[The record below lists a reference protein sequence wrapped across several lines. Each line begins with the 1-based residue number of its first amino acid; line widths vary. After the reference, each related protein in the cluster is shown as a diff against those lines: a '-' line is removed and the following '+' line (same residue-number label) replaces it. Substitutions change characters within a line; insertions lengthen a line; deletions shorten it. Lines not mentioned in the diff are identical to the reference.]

1 MSDQLFSS
9 SFILLYLKKKNTILA
24 HLFCHLQELAS
35 RIVAAGSNVL
45 RKLLDTE
52 LKILRLEKSTNC
64 RWLISALELST
75 GGSTLWEVLLLT
87 SCVPVSIFPD
97 QSLATQWPRC
107 PDGST
112 EPVLV
117 R

>member
-1 MSDQLFSS
+1 MNDQLFSS
-9 SFILLYLKKKNTILA
+9 SFILLYLKKIILA
-24 HLFCHLQELAS
+24 HLFGHLQELAS
-35 RIVAAGSNVL
+35 RIVTADPNVL

-52 LKILRLEKSTNC
+52 LQIPRLGNATNC
-64 RWLISALELST
+64 PWLALALELSM
-75 GGSTLWEVLLLT
+75 GGACLEGS
-87 SCVPVSIFPD
+87 SCSLPVSLFPG

-107 PDGST
+107 PDGPT